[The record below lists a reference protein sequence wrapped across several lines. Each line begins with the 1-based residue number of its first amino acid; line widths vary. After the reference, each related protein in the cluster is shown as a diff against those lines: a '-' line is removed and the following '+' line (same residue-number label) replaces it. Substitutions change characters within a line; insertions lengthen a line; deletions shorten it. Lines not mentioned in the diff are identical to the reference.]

1 MARTFGIDLG
11 AHTVKVAEL
20 EGSFGRFQI
29 MGYRERRVP
38 EPEDRPSS
46 LDERVAVLSEMLSEG
61 GDRNGA
67 TYGVGFPSEH
77 ASLRVV
83 SLPFGDRAK
92 VEQALSFEV
101 EGQVPF
107 DLDDMVLSSRILQ
120 VEVGNSKVL
129 AGLAERD
136 RIGALLA
143 DLKTA
148 GANPKVLVI
157 DADLLGDHAG
167 EGVHAVIDIG
177 HTRTLVALCR
187 DKHVIAA
194 RALNA
199 GGRDITLALAEA
211 FDLDFASAEA
221 RKHHSGVYADGE
233 EPHAAAPAEVVDD
246 GLDDIDLN
254 AWAEEDTN
262 TGVDSADPTLP
273 PEPLVAPR
281 PAPAPTLVPT
291 SSEPGSEPS
300 SNAVVRDAILPLMLE
315 LRTTLI
321 HFEDSHELEIS
332 EVVLAGGGGELGGL
346 RAWLGSVL
354 GVPVRKATVSPEA
367 DQLTAPSR
375 FALADSVGRKAAGGK
390 GRLLDLRQEGFAYK
404 GDLQV
409 LGTALRWGAAAMALF
424 MVGGV
429 AWFGYQAFLLKAEV
443 AALETEIADVV
454 VGTFPDVT
462 RAKVEGSTT
471 TAKAIMM
478 EKTSETT
485 AQVDALGS
493 VISDEPPVLS
503 TMREISQGMPNHS
516 DAVLDVTEL
525 SISSGTISMKV
536 ETGGFEDAAKIETS
550 LKAQPRFK
558 QAQKGDEKKR
568 REKVRFTITIPL
580 EGDESEEG

>member
-1 MARTFGIDLG
+1 MARIYGIDLG
-11 AHTVKVAEL
+11 AHTIKVAEL
-20 EGSFGRFQI
+20 EGSFGRFQL

-38 EPEDRPSS
+38 EPEDRASN
-46 LDERVAVLSEMLSEG
+46 LDERVAVLSEMLDEEG
-61 GDRNGA
+61 TRDGA

-107 DLDDMVLSSRILQ
+107 DLEDMVLTSRILQ
-120 VEVGNSKVL
+120 VEPGNSKVL

-136 RIGALLA
+136 RVGALLA
-143 DLKTA
+143 DLKIS
-148 GANPKVLVI
+148 GADPKLLVI

-167 EGVHAVIDIG
+167 DGVQAVIDIG
-177 HTRTLVALCR
+177 HTRTLVALCQ

-194 RALNA
+194 RALNG
-199 GGRDITLALAEA
+199 GGRELTQALAEA

-221 RKHHSGVYADGE
+221 RKHGSGVYADGE
-233 EPHAAAPAEVVDD
+233 APPAAAPAQVTDD
-246 GLDDIDLN
+246 GLDDIDLD

-262 TGVDSADPTLP
+262 TGVKSADPTLA
-273 PEPLVAPR
+273 PEPLVPPR
-281 PAPAPTLVPT
+281 PTPTLVPSRT
-291 SSEPGSEPS
+291 EPGVEPDA
-300 SNAVVRDAILPLMLE
+300 NAVLRDAILPLMLE
-315 LRTTLI
+315 LRTSLI
-321 HFEDSHELEIS
+321 HFEDTHDLEIG
-332 EVVLAGGGGELGGL
+332 EIVLAGGGAELGGL

-367 DQLTAPSR
+367 DRLTAPSR

-409 LGTALRWGAAAMALF
+409 LGTVLRWGAAAMALF

-429 AWFGYQAFLLKAEV
+429 AWFGYRAYQLNAEV

-454 VGTFPDVT
+454 VGTFPDVS
-462 RAKVEGSTT
+462 RSKVEGSTT

-493 VISDEPPVLS
+493 VISDEPPVLG
-503 TMREISQGMPNHS
+503 TMREISQGMPDHS

-536 ETGGFEDAAKIETS
+536 ETGGFEDAAKIESS